1 VQFDARYRW
10 ALALGL
16 GTLAAIGAGG
26 IAGRQV
32 AAEVNPF
39 YANLATPE
47 PEIVDA
53 SFTTPEDP
61 PASTTDLSYGRG
73 DARVGSDEVGGMR

>member
-1 VQFDARYRW
+1 MQLDARYRW

-39 YANLATPE
+39 YANLATRG

-53 SFTTPEDP
+53 SFTAAEDP
-61 PASTTDLSYGRG
+61 PVSTTDLSYGRG
-73 DARVGSDEVGGMR
+73 DPRSGNDETDGMR